1 MFRGLLSYSIASI
14 SQSGQCSLQLQGLND
29 CIRVVITFW
38 AGNVFNYFCLA
49 EFPDAQL
56 SAKKAIQVVSSYLS
70 VPSKPPLVY
79 SLLGFDARSAKTL
92 TVELNQI
99 PSICV
104 VPTFGHCDL
113 YKVLAGPTVKI
124 LDRFDYHSILQFLLM
139 KLKTALEAAWLNNNP
154 ELRKVGLPLL
164 SVSLCFS
171 FHPKIYNLKS
181 SSILQCFCLVLL

>member
-14 SQSGQCSLQLQGLND
+14 SQSGQCSLQLQTLNG

-56 SAKKAIQVVSSYLS
+56 SAKKALQVVCSYLS
-70 VPSKPPLVY
+70 VPSKPPPVY
-79 SLLGFDARSAKTL
+79 SLFGFDAQSAKTL
-92 TVELNQI
+92 TVEINQI
-99 PSICV
+99 PSVCV

-139 KLKTALEAAWLNNNP
+139 KLKPALEAAWLNNN
-154 ELRKVGLPLL
+154 L
-164 SVSLCFS
+164 SYVRLVYQICRFLCIFHFIPKFVS
-171 FHPKIYNLKS
+171 
-181 SSILQCFCLVLL
+181 